1 MILIQILKHNKY
13 IGGCN
18 VIGFIGMI
26 IVSVP
31 YWGTRHPIIEG
42 YLSCFVLKSIIRDSV
57 VLSQQPKI
65 LQTSLSYSIYLRK

>member
-1 MILIQILKHNKY
+1 MFFIRICMILIQILKHNKY

-42 YLSCFVLKSIIRDSV
+42 YLSFFVL
-57 VLSQQPKI
+57 
-65 LQTSLSYSIYLRK
+65 